1 VAHARRRAAA
11 PGRADLSSS
20 RHWICS
26 QLGAREHYA
35 APRALH
41 QAGRLRLLIT
51 DAWIRPGNP
60 IAHIPID
67 IARRLAE
74 RCHPDLPPDHVHDL
88 TLSLLTQEVE
98 WRLQRRADWDL
109 VTARN
114 EWFMREAAAVVR
126 ELPVPANRPMAL
138 FAHSYSA
145 REVLREAKAR
155 GWLAVL
161 GQIDAGEEHFT
172 IARRL
177 AEQWPQYG
185 PVPAMPP
192 SSYFESWQ
200 EECALADRI
209 VVNSDWTRQALRVAG
224 VDAAKVVVVPLPFDA
239 DRADPVARSFPDRF
253 TPERP
258 LRLLFVGSVSVI
270 KGAPP
275 LLDAM
280 ALLADLPVTV
290 RLVGAPDM
298 VIPDAARR
306 LSAVE
311 FVGAVPR
318 GEIGKYYDSSDV
330 LVFPS
335 HSDGFGLV
343 QIEAQARGL
352 PVIASHHC
360 GRVVEDGVN
369 GILLPEVT
377 ADAIASAVRR
387 LLDQPLLL
395 KSQSQHAAG
404 GEGASL
410 QAFGKAL
417 IEVAGE

>member
-11 PGRADLSSS
+11 PGRADLSSP

-60 IAHIPID
+60 IGHVPID

-74 RCHPDLPPDHVHDL
+74 RSHPDLPSDHVHDL
-88 TLSLLTQEVE
+88 TLSLLAQEVE

-109 VTARN
+109 VMARN

-126 ELPVPANRPMAL
+126 SLPVPANRPMAL

-145 REVLREAKAR
+145 REVLRAAKAR
-155 GWLAVL
+155 GWVTVL
-161 GQIDAGEEHFT
+161 GQIDAGEEHFA

-185 PVPAMPP
+185 PVPPVPP
-192 SSYFESWQ
+192 NSYFESWR
-200 EECALADRI
+200 EECALADHV
-209 VVNSDWTRQALRVAG
+209 VVNSDWTRDALSMAG
-224 VDAAKVVVVPLPFDA
+224 IDAAKVGVVPLPFDA
-239 DRADPVARSFPDRF
+239 DRPDSAARSFPDRF
-253 TPERP
+253 TRERP

-270 KGAPP
+270 KGAPQ

-280 ALLADLPVTV
+280 ALLADLPVTL
-290 RLVGAPDM
+290 RLVGAPGM

-306 LSAVE
+306 LPGVE
-311 FVGAVPR
+311 FVDAVPR

-352 PVIASHHC
+352 PLIASRHC

-369 GILLPEVT
+369 GILLTEVT
-377 ADAIASAVRR
+377 ADAISTAVRR
-387 LLDQPLLL
+387 LLDQPSLV
-395 KSQSQHAAG
+395 KSQSQHAAA

-410 QAFGKAL
+410 QGFGAVL
-417 IEVAGE
+417 IGMAGE